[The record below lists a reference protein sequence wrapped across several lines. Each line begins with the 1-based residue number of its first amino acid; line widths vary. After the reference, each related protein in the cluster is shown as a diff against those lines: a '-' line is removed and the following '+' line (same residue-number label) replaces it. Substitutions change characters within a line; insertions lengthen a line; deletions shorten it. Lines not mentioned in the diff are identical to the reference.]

1 MSESKPTA
9 ERDRAETRS
18 VELPAELAED
28 IERRVARTRYESVDA
43 YVAVAMEL
51 LVSELQSANGDEG
64 DATSGGSDEQTGES
78 AEVDLDT
85 DGAVADRLDSLGY
98 L

>member
-1 MSESKPTA
+1 M
-9 ERDRAETRS
+9 ETQS
-18 VELPAELAED
+18 VELPVELAED

-51 LVSELQSANGDEG
+51 LVSELQRADGDEG
-64 DATSGGSDEQTGES
+64 KAANGESGEQTGES
-78 AEVDLDT
+78 GDVDLDT